1 MEPSKED
8 ADSATAKGPR
18 LRLLTVHGRRRA
30 FKLEDAFWQALE
42 YIAKRR
48 RERLSA
54 YVTQLIG
61 NDTGN
66 ATARLRV
73 AAIEWFMREAQ
84 AEQPGHVKGRWQR
97 IIDLMAEPAFVIDR
111 HKQIRLFNGPMR
123 TFITSAGVQSQLR
136 LELAAEISRVLVLF
150 DENEQRIL
158 SIPCSLEA
166 GQQSWKATVRVTL
179 LERAH
184 GHALLLCVLH
194 PSTQPSQVQG
204 VR

>member
-1 MEPSKED
+1 M
-8 ADSATAKGPR
+8 DSRTEGTDSPASKGPR
-18 LRLLTVHGRRRA
+18 LRLLTVQGRRRA
-30 FKLEDAFWQALE
+30 FKLEDTFWQALE
-42 YIAKRR
+42 YIARR
-48 RERLSA
+48 RKEKLST
-54 YVTQLIG
+54 YVAQLVG
-61 NDTGN
+61 NDAGN

-73 AAIEWFMREAQ
+73 AAIEWFMREALADQPTQ
-84 AEQPGHVKGRWQR
+84 AKGRWQR

-111 HKQIRLFNGPMR
+111 HKQIRLFNSPMR
-123 TFITSAGVQSQLR
+123 NFVASVGVQSQLR
-136 LELAAEISRVLVLF
+136 FELSAEISRVLMLF

-194 PSTQPSQVQG
+194 PSSPSRQLQSA
-204 VR
+204 R

>member
-1 MEPSKED
+1 MDPNTED
-8 ADSATAKGPR
+8 IDIPVAKGPR
-18 LRLLTVHGRRRA
+18 LRLLTVQGRRRA

-42 YIAKRR
+42 YIARR
-48 RERLSA
+48 RKQRLSA
-54 YVTQLIG
+54 YVAQLIG
-61 NDTGN
+61 NDSGN

-84 AEQPGHVKGRWQR
+84 AEQPAHAKERWQR

-111 HKQIRLFNGPMR
+111 HKQIRLFNSSMR
-123 TFITSAGVQSQLR
+123 NFVASVGAQSHLR
-136 LELAAEISRVLVLF
+136 FELAAEISRVLMLF

-194 PSTQPSQVQG
+194 PSSSSRPSQST
-204 VR
+204 R